1 MPGESHK
8 SDVLIALAGESA
20 AWTFLQPST
29 IATRNELVP
38 TMLPATGRQDSSVE
52 AVGFHV
58 ADDVNGLAGLGGAA
72 GTSGICKP

>member
-8 SDVLIALAGESA
+8 SDVLIAMAGESA

-29 IATRNELVP
+29 IATRIKFVP
-38 TMLPATGRQDSSVE
+38 TMLPATGRQVSSVE

-58 ADDVNGLAGLGGAA
+58 ADYVNGLAGLGAA
-72 GTSGICKP
+72 TGTCGNGKP